1 MLRHTLCQKP
11 PVGSPLFFL
20 QVLLHPLQDLAES
33 ADAVGGL
40 SLSAQAVVLTVEHA
54 QLALHTMELERCEH
68 FQTVGQRAAV
78 ILICVNKECGRLN
91 TVGIGEGRRLP
102 QTLRM
107 LPNGATCPFYLMVHT
122 WSNL

>member
-1 MLRHTLCQKP
+1 MLRHTLCQNP

-20 QVLLHPLQDLAES
+20 QVLLHSVQDLAES

-40 SLSAQAVVLTVEHA
+40 SLSAQAVVLAVEHA
-54 QLALHTMELERCEH
+54 QLALHAMELECREY

-102 QTLRM
+102 
-107 LPNGATCPFYLMVHT
+107 
-122 WSNL
+122 

>member
-1 MLRHTLCQKP
+1 MLRHTLCQNP
-11 PVGSPLFFL
+11 PVGAPLFSL
-20 QVLLHPLQDLAES
+20 QVLIHPAQDLAES

-68 FQTVGQRAAV
+68 FQTVGQRTAV

-91 TVGIGEGRRLP
+91 TVGIGIAYKDRVL
-102 QTLRM
+102 QQ
-107 LPNGATCPFYLMVHT
+107 
-122 WSNL
+122 

>member
-20 QVLLHPLQDLAES
+20 QVLLHPVQDLAES

-40 SLSAQAVVLTVEHA
+40 SLSAQAVVLAVEHA
-54 QLALHTMELERCEH
+54 QLALHAMELECREH

-91 TVGIGEGRRLP
+91 TVGINSDDWREYPPL
-102 QTLRM
+102 
-107 LPNGATCPFYLMVHT
+107 
-122 WSNL
+122 S

>member
-40 SLSAQAVVLTVEHA
+40 SLSAQAVVLAVEHA
-54 QLALHTMELERCEH
+54 QLALHAMELECCKH

-102 QTLRM
+102 QTPCR
-107 LPNGATCPFYLMVHT
+107 GKGRAGCSQMVPSC
-122 WSNL
+122 WSGT